1 MSSTEIK
8 QLVKHIKNTN
18 PGLYT
23 DSNILI
29 KIFPIYFDDGY
40 NTVWKVYYF
49 NMNKKKVIREFIKGK
64 YKDVVD
70 MFDMI
75 L

>member
-49 NMNKKKVIREFIKGK
+49 NMNKIKNIHVELSNMRIRRDNNK
-64 YKDVVD
+64 
-70 MFDMI
+70 
-75 L
+75 